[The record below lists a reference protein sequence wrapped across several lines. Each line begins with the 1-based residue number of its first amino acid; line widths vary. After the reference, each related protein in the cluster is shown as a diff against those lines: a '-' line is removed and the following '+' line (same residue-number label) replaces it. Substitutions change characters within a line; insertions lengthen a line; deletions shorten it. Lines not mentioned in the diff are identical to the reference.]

1 MGNRH
6 PQRIKCRATSK
17 RTGLPCGNWAR
28 VGALVCK
35 FHGAGGDSSNP
46 EHSGAYKAGQRVRA
60 AEDELKEKLFAMHQ
74 DALDAVTDV
83 LTNPE
88 AKDADKLRA
97 ADTVLNRFVPQR
109 AETKVQV
116 DTSEERDLDAEIAS
130 ALGVELPDAD
140 AG

>member
-1 MGNRH
+1 MSNRH

-46 EHSGAYKAGQRVRA
+46 EHSGAYKAGQRIQS
-60 AEDELKEKLFAMHQ
+60 AEDELKSKLFAMHQ
-74 DALDAVTDV
+74 DALDAVEAV
-83 LTNPE
+83 LRSDT
-88 AKDADKLRA
+88 AKDADRLRA
-97 ADTVLNRFVPQR
+97 ADTILNRFVPQK
-109 AETKVQV
+109 AETKVTT
-116 DTSEERDLDAEIAS
+116 DDSEERDLDAEIA
-130 ALGVELPDAD
+130 AVVGIDLEAD